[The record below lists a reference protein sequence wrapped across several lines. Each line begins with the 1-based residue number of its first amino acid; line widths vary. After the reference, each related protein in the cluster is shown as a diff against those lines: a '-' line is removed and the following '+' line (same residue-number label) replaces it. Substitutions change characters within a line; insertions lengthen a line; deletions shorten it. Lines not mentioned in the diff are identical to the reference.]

1 MTMIFQLI
9 MKLLTDKAS
18 LSALRYWKSVT
29 ICEIDPEDMR
39 YLGVKEN
46 QNVKITTDYARAVHD
61 YVDFSETNSNLYKV
75 PYPPDCFIRSIP
87 SRIPPVVF
95 AILDHS
101 SSISGINLD
110 V

>member
-1 MTMIFQLI
+1 MFEEPDFVLLMQMHRSGSSTLLFKDLDLGLI
-9 MKLLTDKAS
+9 AR
-18 LSALRYWKSVT
+18 ALHPLEGPPRST
-29 ICEIDPEDMR
+29 
-39 YLGVKEN
+39 
-46 QNVKITTDYARAVHD
+46 RAVHD

-101 SSISGINLD
+101 SFISGINLD